1 MFPGINGLI
10 GKELVA
16 FWSDVFIGELK
27 CIFSGVVDTSYV
39 AFVNDIVLNSS
50 LCFSVPI
57 AMSAAYLLDGTLS

>member
-1 MFPGINGLI
+1 M
-10 GKELVA
+10 